1 MWRQAICIFVMWQ
14 QEVFPEVEKSIK
26 FLYLH
31 HDNNDSVAKK
41 VANVEKRTIWLDS
54 TALFGLAPNFSYFDS
69 KSCLHSLIQSNS
81 VITIV
86 VITNKY

>member
-26 FLYLH
+26 FPFLH
-31 HDNNDSVAKK
+31 HDNNDSVATK
-41 VANVEKRTIWLDS
+41 VANVAIRTIWLD
-54 TALFGLAPNFSYFDS
+54 TTTLFGGTQNFSYFVS

-81 VITIV
+81 VVTIV

>member
-1 MWRQAICIFVMWQ
+1 MWRQAICLFVMLQ

-26 FLYLH
+26 FLFLH
-31 HDNNDSVAKK
+31 HDNNDSVATK
-41 VANVEKRTIWLDS
+41 VANVAKRTIWLDI
-54 TALFGLAPNFSYFDS
+54 TAPFGRALNFSYFDS
-69 KSCLHSLIQSNS
+69 KSCLHSLIESNS